1 LNIYFLSHP
10 KKGEN
15 MQKNPSSFM
24 KRFEIRKSLPFWL
37 ILPTIIVILIVQVY
51 PAIYTVWLSLQER
64 KGASWEFVGFENY
77 DRLINANLFP
87 ESIGHT
93 VIFLV
98 GYVVL
103 TLTLGFLIANLLKQN
118 VPMTGLYVTILF
130 IPWIIADIIAGL
142 VFRLL
147 VTPDYGLFS
156 GFLAES
162 GISVLTDSR
171 PASMLGNFPFPPSPA
186 MIFLILA
193 AAWRALPFI
202 TLLILASLQTIPHEV
217 LESARIDGAN
227 RWQITSHITVPLI
240 LPTMVVALFNLIL
253 GGMNGVGMVF
263 SLTGGGPGTAT
274 YVLSYFLY
282 VLGWGQL
289 RFGRAAALALL
300 IAIVNWILIY
310 LVLRATRLHEK
321 ER

>member
-1 LNIYFLSHP
+1 
-10 KKGEN
+10 
-15 MQKNPSSFM
+15 MQKNPSNFL

-51 PAIYTVWLSLQER
+51 PAFYTMWLSLQER
-64 KGASWEFVGFENY
+64 KGASWEYVGFENFE
-77 DRLINANLFP
+77 RLVNAGLFP

-93 VIFLV
+93 IIFLV

-103 TLTLGFLIANLLKQN
+103 TLSLGFIIAQLLKRN
-118 VPMTGLYVTILF
+118 VPLTGLYVTILF

-156 GFLAES
+156 GVLAES
-162 GISVLTDSR
+162 GISVLTDTR
-171 PASMLGNFPFPPSPA
+171 PTPIFGDFPFPPSPA

-193 AAWRALPFI
+193 ATWRALPFI
-202 TLLILASLQTIPHEV
+202 TLLLLASLQTIPHEV
-217 LESARIDGAN
+217 IESARIDGAN
-227 RWQITSHITVPLI
+227 GLQITNHITIPLI

-289 RFGRAAALALL
+289 RFGRAAALAIM

-310 LVLRATRLHEK
+310 LVLRVTRLQEK

>member
-1 LNIYFLSHP
+1 
-10 KKGEN
+10 

-51 PAIYTVWLSLQER
+51 PAFYTLWLSLQER
-64 KGASWEFVGFENY
+64 KGAAWEYVGFENFE
-77 DRLINANLFP
+77 RLVNAGLFP

-103 TLTLGFLIANLLKQN
+103 TLSLGFIIAQLLKRN
-118 VPMTGLYVTILF
+118 VPLTGLYVTILF

-156 GFLAES
+156 GVLAER
-162 GISVLTDSR
+162 GISVLTDTR
-171 PASMLGNFPFPPSPA
+171 PTPLFGSFPFPPSPA
-186 MIFLILA
+186 MIYLILA
-193 AAWRALPFI
+193 ATWRALPFI
-202 TLLILASLQTIPHEV
+202 TLLLLASLQTIPHEV
-217 LESARIDGAN
+217 IESARIDGAN
-227 RWQITSHITVPLI
+227 GWQITNHITIPLI

-289 RFGRAAALALL
+289 RFGRAAALALM

-310 LVLRATRLHEK
+310 LVLRVTRLQEK

>member
-1 LNIYFLSHP
+1 
-10 KKGEN
+10 
-15 MQKNPSSFM
+15 MQKNPSRFL
-24 KRFEIRKSLPFWL
+24 KRFEVRKSLPFWL

-51 PAIYTVWLSLQER
+51 PAFYTVWLSLQER
-64 KGASWEFVGFENY
+64 KGASWEFVGTNNY
-77 DRLINANLFP
+77 ERLFNANLFP

-98 GYVVL
+98 GYVTL
-103 TLTLGFLIANLLKQN
+103 TLTLGFIIANLLKRN
-118 VPMTGLYVTILF
+118 VPLTGLYVTILF

-147 VTPDYGLFS
+147 VTPEYGLFS
-156 GFLAES
+156 GILAER
-162 GISVLTDSR
+162 GISVLTDTR
-171 PASMLGNFPFPPSPA
+171 PDSWFGSFPFPPSPA
-186 MIFLILA
+186 LIYLILA
-193 AAWRALPFI
+193 ATWRALPFI
-202 TLLILASLQTIPHEV
+202 TLLILASLQTISHEV
-217 LESARIDGAN
+217 IESARIDGAN
-227 RWQITSHITVPLI
+227 GWQITSHITLPLI

-289 RFGRAAALALL
+289 MFGRAAALAMI
-300 IAIVNWILIY
+300 IAVVNWILIF
-310 LVLRATRLHEK
+310 LVLRVTRLNKREG
-321 ER
+321 

>member
-1 LNIYFLSHP
+1 
-10 KKGEN
+10 
-15 MQKNPSSFM
+15 MQKNPAQFL

-37 ILPTIIVILIVQVY
+37 ILPTVIVILIIQVY
-51 PAIYTVWLSLQER
+51 PAFYTMWLSLQER
-64 KGASWEFVGFENY
+64 KGASWEYVGFENFE
-77 DRLINANLFP
+77 RLTKANLFP

-98 GYVVL
+98 GYVAL
-103 TLTLGFLIANLLKQN
+103 TLTLGFIIAQLLKRN
-118 VPMTGLYVTILF
+118 VPLTGLYVTILF

-156 GFLAES
+156 GIFAER

-171 PASMLGNFPFPPSPA
+171 SPSIIGNFPFPPSPA

-193 AAWRALPFI
+193 ATWRALPFI

-217 LESARIDGAN
+217 IESARIDGAN
-227 RWQITSHITVPLI
+227 GWQLTSHITIPLI

-289 RFGRAAALALL
+289 RFGRAAALAMM
-300 IAIVNWILIY
+300 IAIVNWFLIF
-310 LVLRATRLHEK
+310 LVLRATQLHK
-321 ER
+321 KGR

>member
-1 LNIYFLSHP
+1 
-10 KKGEN
+10 

-51 PAIYTVWLSLQER
+51 PAFYTMWLSLQER
-64 KGASWEFVGFENY
+64 KGASWEYVGFENFE
-77 DRLINANLFP
+77 RLVKTGLFP

-103 TLTLGFLIANLLKQN
+103 TLSLGFIIAQLLKRN
-118 VPMTGLYVTILF
+118 VPLTGLYVTILF

-156 GFLAES
+156 GILAER
-162 GISVLTDSR
+162 GISVLTDTR
-171 PASMLGNFPFPPSPA
+171 PTPLFGSFPFPPSPA
-186 MIFLILA
+186 MIYLILA
-193 AAWRALPFI
+193 ATWRALPFI

-217 LESARIDGAN
+217 IESARIDGAN
-227 RWQITSHITVPLI
+227 GLQITNHITIPLI

-289 RFGRAAALALL
+289 RFGRAAALALM

-310 LVLRATRLHEK
+310 LVLRVTRLQ
-321 ER
+321 ERER

>member
-1 LNIYFLSHP
+1 
-10 KKGEN
+10 

-51 PAIYTVWLSLQER
+51 PAFYTMWLSLQER
-64 KGASWEFVGFENY
+64 KGASWEYVGFENFE
-77 DRLINANLFP
+77 RLVNAGLFP

-103 TLTLGFLIANLLKQN
+103 TLSLGFIIAQLLKRN
-118 VPMTGLYVTILF
+118 VPLTGLYVTILF

-156 GFLAES
+156 GVLAER
-162 GISVLTDSR
+162 GISVLTDTR
-171 PASMLGNFPFPPSPA
+171 PTPLFGSFPFPPSPA
-186 MIFLILA
+186 MIYLNLA
-193 AAWRALPFI
+193 ATWRALPFI

-217 LESARIDGAN
+217 IESARIDGAN
-227 RWQITSHITVPLI
+227 GLQITNHITIPLI

-289 RFGRAAALALL
+289 RFGRAAALALM
-300 IAIVNWILIY
+300 IAIVNWILIF
-310 LVLRATRLHEK
+310 LVLRVTRLQ
-321 ER
+321 ERER

>member
-1 LNIYFLSHP
+1 
-10 KKGEN
+10 

-51 PAIYTVWLSLQER
+51 PAFYTMWLSLQER
-64 KGASWEFVGFENY
+64 KGASWEYVGFENFE
-77 DRLINANLFP
+77 RLVKAGLFP

-93 VIFLV
+93 VIFLI

-103 TLTLGFLIANLLKQN
+103 TLSLGFMIAQLLKRN
-118 VPMTGLYVTILF
+118 VPLTGLYVTILF

-156 GFLAES
+156 GILAER
-162 GISVLTDSR
+162 GISVLTDTR
-171 PASMLGNFPFPPSPA
+171 PTPLFGNFPFPPSPA
-186 MIFLILA
+186 MIYLILA
-193 AAWRALPFI
+193 ATWRALPFI
-202 TLLILASLQTIPHEV
+202 TLLLLASLQTIPHEV
-217 LESARIDGAN
+217 IESARIDGAN
-227 RWQITSHITVPLI
+227 GLQITNHITIPLI

-289 RFGRAAALALL
+289 RFGRAAALALM

-310 LVLRATRLHEK
+310 LVLRVTRLQ
-321 ER
+321 ERER

>member
-1 LNIYFLSHP
+1 
-10 KKGEN
+10 
-15 MQKNPSSFM
+15 MQKSSASFM

-51 PAIYTVWLSLQER
+51 PAFYTMWLSLQER
-64 KGASWEFVGFENY
+64 KGPSWEYVGFENFE
-77 DRLINANLFP
+77 RLVKAGLFP

-103 TLTLGFLIANLLKQN
+103 TLSLGFIIAQLLKRN
-118 VPMTGLYVTILF
+118 VPFTGIYVTILF

-156 GFLAES
+156 GVLAER
-162 GISVLTDSR
+162 GISVLTDVR
-171 PASMLGNFPFPPSPA
+171 PTPWIGSFPFPPSPA
-186 MIFLILA
+186 MIYLILA
-193 AAWRALPFI
+193 ATWRALPFI
-202 TLLILASLQTIPHEV
+202 TLLLLASLQTIPNEV
-217 LESARIDGAN
+217 IESARIDGAN
-227 RWQITSHITVPLI
+227 GWQITNHITVPLI

-300 IAIVNWILIY
+300 IAFVNWILIF
-310 LVLRATRLHEK
+310 LVLRVTRLQ
-321 ER
+321 ERDK

>member
-1 LNIYFLSHP
+1 
-10 KKGEN
+10 
-15 MQKNPSSFM
+15 MQKSPSSFM

-37 ILPTIIVILIVQVY
+37 ILPTVIVILIVQVY
-51 PAIYTVWLSLQER
+51 PAFYTMWLSLQER
-64 KGASWEFVGFENY
+64 KGASWEYVGFENFE
-77 DRLINANLFP
+77 RLVNAGLFP

-103 TLTLGFLIANLLKQN
+103 TLSLGFIIAQLLKRN
-118 VPMTGLYVTILF
+118 VPLTGLYVTILF

-156 GFLAES
+156 GILAER
-162 GISVLTDSR
+162 GISVLTDVR
-171 PASMLGNFPFPPSPA
+171 PSPWVGDFPFPPSPA
-186 MIFLILA
+186 MIYLILA
-193 AAWRALPFI
+193 ATWRALPFI
-202 TLLILASLQTIPHEV
+202 TLLLLASLQTIPHEV
-217 LESARIDGAN
+217 IESARIDGAN
-227 RWQITSHITVPLI
+227 GWQITNHITVPLI

-289 RFGRAAALALL
+289 RFGRAAALALM
-300 IAIVNWILIY
+300 IAVVNWILIF
-310 LVLRATRLHEK
+310 LVLRVTRLQ
-321 ER
+321 ERDK

>member
-1 LNIYFLSHP
+1 
-10 KKGEN
+10 

-51 PAIYTVWLSLQER
+51 PAVYTMWLSMQER
-64 KGASWEFVGFENY
+64 KGPAWEYVGFENFE
-77 DRLINANLFP
+77 RLVNAGLFP

-103 TLTLGFLIANLLKQN
+103 TLSLGFIIAQLLKRN
-118 VPMTGLYVTILF
+118 VPLTGLYVTILF

-156 GFLAES
+156 GFLAEQ
-162 GISVLTDSR
+162 GISVLTDTR
-171 PASMLGNFPFPPSPA
+171 PTSWFGSFPFPPSPA

-193 AAWRALPFI
+193 ATWRALPFI
-202 TLLILASLQTIPHEV
+202 TLLLLASLQTIPHEV
-217 LESARIDGAN
+217 IESARIDGAN
-227 RWQITSHITVPLI
+227 GLQITNHITIPLI

-310 LVLRATRLHEK
+310 LVLRVTRLQEK

>member
-1 LNIYFLSHP
+1 
-10 KKGEN
+10 

-51 PAIYTVWLSLQER
+51 PAFYTMWLSLQER
-64 KGASWEFVGFENY
+64 KGASWEYVGFENFE
-77 DRLINANLFP
+77 RLVNAGLFP

-103 TLTLGFLIANLLKQN
+103 TLSLGFIIAQLLKRN
-118 VPMTGLYVTILF
+118 VPLTGLYVTILF

-156 GFLAES
+156 GILAER
-162 GISVLTDSR
+162 GISVLTDTR
-171 PASMLGNFPFPPSPA
+171 PTPLFGSFPFPPSPA
-186 MIFLILA
+186 MIYLILA
-193 AAWRALPFI
+193 ATWRALPFI

-217 LESARIDGAN
+217 IESARIDGAN
-227 RWQITSHITVPLI
+227 GLQITNHITIPLI

-289 RFGRAAALALL
+289 RFGRAAALALM

-310 LVLRATRLHEK
+310 LVLRVTRLQ
-321 ER
+321 ERER

>member
-1 LNIYFLSHP
+1 
-10 KKGEN
+10 
-15 MQKNPSSFM
+15 MQKNPSQFF

-51 PAIYTVWLSLQER
+51 PALYTMWLSFQER
-64 KGASWEFVGFENY
+64 RPTGWEYVGFENY

-98 GYVVL
+98 GYVIL
-103 TLTLGFLIANLLKQN
+103 TLSLGFLIANLLKRN
-118 VPMTGLYVTILF
+118 VPLTGLYVTILF

-156 GFLAES
+156 GILAER
-162 GISVLTDSR
+162 GISILTDSR
-171 PASMLGNFPFPPSPA
+171 PASMFGNFPFPPSPA

-193 AAWRALPFI
+193 ATWRALPFI
-202 TLLILASLQTIPHEV
+202 TLLLLASLQTIPHEV
-217 LESARIDGAN
+217 IESAHIDGAN
-227 RWQITSHITVPLI
+227 RWQITNHITIPLI

-289 RFGRAAALALL
+289 RFGRAAALALM
-300 IAIVNWILIY
+300 IAIVNWILIFM
-310 LVLRATRLHEK
+310 VLRVTQLHKK

>member
-1 LNIYFLSHP
+1 MVKSC
-10 KKGEN
+10 
-15 MQKNPSSFM
+15 
-24 KRFEIRKSLPFWL
+24 RK
-37 ILPTIIVILIVQVY
+37 
-51 PAIYTVWLSLQER
+51 A
-64 KGASWEFVGFENY
+64 KGASWEYVGFENFE
-77 DRLINANLFP
+77 RLVNAGLFP

-103 TLTLGFLIANLLKQN
+103 TLSLGFIIAQLLKRN
-118 VPMTGLYVTILF
+118 VPLTGFYVTILF

-156 GFLAES
+156 GVLAES
-162 GISVLTDSR
+162 GISVLTDTR
-171 PASMLGNFPFPPSPA
+171 PTPIFGDFPFPPSPA

-193 AAWRALPFI
+193 ATWRALPFI
-202 TLLILASLQTIPHEV
+202 TLLLLASLQTIPHEV
-217 LESARIDGAN
+217 IESARIDGAN
-227 RWQITSHITVPLI
+227 GLQITNHITIPLI

-289 RFGRAAALALL
+289 RFGRAAALAIM

-310 LVLRATRLHEK
+310 LVLRVTRLQEK

>member
-1 LNIYFLSHP
+1 
-10 KKGEN
+10 
-15 MQKNPSSFM
+15 MQKNPSQFL
-24 KRFEIRKSLPFWL
+24 KRFEVRKSLPFWL

-51 PAIYTVWLSLQER
+51 PAFYTVWLSLQER
-64 KGASWEFVGFENY
+64 KGASWEFVGTNNY
-77 DRLINANLFP
+77 ERLFNANLFP

-98 GYVVL
+98 GYVTL
-103 TLTLGFLIANLLKQN
+103 TLTLGFIIANLLKRN
-118 VPMTGLYVTILF
+118 VPLTGLYVTILF

-147 VTPDYGLFS
+147 VTPEYGLFS
-156 GFLAES
+156 GILAER
-162 GISVLTDSR
+162 GISVLTDTR
-171 PASMLGNFPFPPSPA
+171 PDSWFGSFPFPPSPA
-186 MIFLILA
+186 LIYLILA
-193 AAWRALPFI
+193 ATWRALPFI
-202 TLLILASLQTIPHEV
+202 TLLILASLQTISHEV
-217 LESARIDGAN
+217 IESARIDGAN
-227 RWQITSHITVPLI
+227 GWQITSHITLPLI

-289 RFGRAAALALL
+289 MFGRAAALAMI
-300 IAIVNWILIY
+300 IAVVNWILIF
-310 LVLRATRLHEK
+310 LVLRVTRLNKREG
-321 ER
+321 

>member
-1 LNIYFLSHP
+1 
-10 KKGEN
+10 
-15 MQKNPSSFM
+15 MQKNPSFNRR
-24 KRFEIRKSLPFWL
+24 RFEIGKSLPFWL

-51 PAIYTVWLSLQER
+51 PALYTLWLSFQER
-64 KGASWEFVGFENY
+64 EPQGWNYVGLKNFE
-77 DRLINANLFP
+77 RLFGTGLFP

-93 VIFLV
+93 AIFLV
-98 GYVVL
+98 GYTAL
-103 TLTLGFLIANLLKQN
+103 TLILGFFIALMLKRN
-118 VPMTGLYVTILF
+118 VPMTGFYATILF
-130 IPWIIADIIAGL
+130 IPWIIADVITGL
-142 VFRLL
+142 VFRLM
-147 VTPDYGLFS
+147 VSPDYGLFS
-156 GFLAES
+156 GFLADR
-162 GISVLTDSR
+162 GISVLIDSR
-171 PASMLGNFPFPPSPA
+171 PESFIGNFPFPPAPA

-193 AAWRALPFI
+193 ASWRALPFI
-202 TLLILASLQTIPHEV
+202 TLLILAALQTVPSEV

-227 RWQITSHITVPLI
+227 GIQITQHITLPLI
-240 LPTMVVALFNLIL
+240 MPAMVVALFNLTL

-300 IAIVNWILIY
+300 IALVNWFLIY
-310 LVLRATRLHEK
+310 LVLRTTRIHER